1 MFESLLLLLV
11 WAAGLP
17 GGAVVE
23 VVKGVEVQLE
33 ALALFL
39 LKAAGLG
46 RDAGGRKRPLPPG
59 LERGG
64 S

>member
-1 MFESLLLLLV
+1 MFESLLLLLTG
-11 WAAGLP
+11 AARLP
-17 GGAVVE
+17 WWAVVE
-23 VVKGVEVQLE
+23 VVKGFEVQLE
-33 ALALFL
+33 ALALLL

-59 LERGG
+59 LGRGG